1 MIQLCLMDL
10 RLKSFQEDRF
20 MQQIVNINGYETVIE
35 IPEGQ
40 VLSPIKAQGDQSNY
54 EIEYGNGLKEVGGIV
69 EVQATSVKEGVIEG
83 VQRVELPF
91 YKTLDF
97 QVTAINVSASPAV
110 LTGEF
115 AFARLDENTLV
126 VYGTANA
133 SEPKTIQVKWT
144 AKGLA

>member
-1 MIQLCLMDL
+1 MKQV
-10 RLKSFQEDRF
+10 
-20 MQQIVNINGYETVIE
+20 VNINGYETVIE
-35 IPEGQ
+35 IKEED
-40 VLSPIKAQGDQSNY
+40 VLSPVKVQGDQSHY

-69 EVQATSVKEGVIEG
+69 EVQATTVKEGVIEG

-91 YKTLDF
+91 VKTLDF

-144 AKGLA
+144 AKGIA

>member
-1 MIQLCLMDL
+1 MKQV
-10 RLKSFQEDRF
+10 
-20 MQQIVNINGYETVIE
+20 VNINGYETVIE
-35 IPEGQ
+35 IKETD
-40 VLSPIKAQGDQSNY
+40 VISPVKVQGDQSHY

-69 EVQATSVKEGVIEG
+69 EVQATTAKEGVIEG
-83 VQRVELPF
+83 VQRVELPLV
-91 YKTLDF
+91 KTLDF

-115 AFARLDENTLV
+115 AFARLDGNTLV

-144 AKGLA
+144 AKGIA

>member
-1 MIQLCLMDL
+1 MKQV
-10 RLKSFQEDRF
+10 
-20 MQQIVNINGYETVIE
+20 VNINGYETVIE
-35 IPEGQ
+35 IPEGEM
-40 VLSPIKAQGDQSNY
+40 LSPIKVQGDQSNY

-69 EVQATSVKEGVIEG
+69 EVQATTVKEGVIEG

-91 YKTLDF
+91 YNTLDF
-97 QVTAINVSASPAV
+97 QVTAINITASPAE

-115 AFARLDENTLV
+115 AFARLENNTLV

-133 SEPKTIQVKWT
+133 NEPKTIQVKWT

>member
-1 MIQLCLMDL
+1 MKQVVI
-10 RLKSFQEDRF
+10 
-20 MQQIVNINGYETVIE
+20 INGYETVIE
-35 IPEGQ
+35 IPESQ
-40 VLSPIKAQGDQSNY
+40 VLSPVKAQGDQSHY

-69 EVQATSVKEGVIEG
+69 EVQATSVRDGVVEG

-144 AKGLA
+144 AKGIA

>member
-1 MIQLCLMDL
+1 
-10 RLKSFQEDRF
+10 
-20 MQQIVNINGYETVIE
+20 MQQVVIINGYETVIE

-40 VLSPIKAQGDQSNY
+40 VLSPVKVQGDQSNY

-69 EVQATSVKEGVIEG
+69 EVQATTAKEGVIEG

-115 AFARLDENTLV
+115 AFARLDGNTLV

-133 SEPKTIQVKWT
+133 SEPKAIQVKWT
-144 AKGLA
+144 AKGVV

>member
-1 MIQLCLMDL
+1 MLCPV
-10 RLKSFQEDRF
+10 K
-20 MQQIVNINGYETVIE
+20 V
-35 IPEGQ
+35 
-40 VLSPIKAQGDQSNY
+40 QGDQSHY
-54 EIEYGNGLKEVGGIV
+54 EIEYGSGLKEVGGIV
-69 EVQATSVKEGVIEG
+69 EVQATTAKEGVIEG

-91 YKTLDF
+91 VKTLDF

-115 AFARLDENTLV
+115 AFARLDDNTLV

-144 AKGLA
+144 AKGIA

>member
-1 MIQLCLMDL
+1 MKQV
-10 RLKSFQEDRF
+10 
-20 MQQIVNINGYETVIE
+20 VNINGYETVIE
-35 IPEGQ
+35 IKETD
-40 VLSPIKAQGDQSNY
+40 VISPVKVQGDQSHY

-69 EVQATSVKEGVIEG
+69 EVQATTAKEGVIEG

-91 YKTLDF
+91 VKTLDF

-144 AKGLA
+144 AKGIA

>member
-1 MIQLCLMDL
+1 
-10 RLKSFQEDRF
+10 
-20 MQQIVNINGYETVIE
+20 MQQVVNINGYETVIE
-35 IPEGQ
+35 IPESQ
-40 VLSPIKAQGDQSNY
+40 VLSPVKVQGDQSHY

-69 EVQATSVKEGVIEG
+69 EVQATSAKEGVIEG

-91 YKTLDF
+91 HKTLDF

-144 AKGLA
+144 AKGIA

>member
-1 MIQLCLMDL
+1 MKQV
-10 RLKSFQEDRF
+10 
-20 MQQIVNINGYETVIE
+20 VNINGYETVIE
-35 IPEGQ
+35 IPESQ
-40 VLSPIKAQGDQSNY
+40 VLSPVKVQGDQSHY

-69 EVQATSVKEGVIEG
+69 EVQATTAKEGVIEG

-91 YKTLDF
+91 VKTLDF

-144 AKGLA
+144 AKGIA

>member
-1 MIQLCLMDL
+1 
-10 RLKSFQEDRF
+10 
-20 MQQIVNINGYETVIE
+20 MQQVVNINGYETVIE
-35 IPEGQ
+35 IKEED
-40 VLSPIKAQGDQSNY
+40 VLSPVKVQGDQSHY

-69 EVQATSVKEGVIEG
+69 EVQATSIKEGVIEG

-91 YKTLDF
+91 VKTLDF

-133 SEPKTIQVKWT
+133 SESKTIQVKWT
-144 AKGLA
+144 AKGIA

>member
-1 MIQLCLMDL
+1 MRQVVI
-10 RLKSFQEDRF
+10 
-20 MQQIVNINGYETVIE
+20 INGYETVIE
-35 IPEGQ
+35 IPMEE
-40 VLSPIKAQGDQSNY
+40 VLSPVKVQGDQSHY

-69 EVQATSVKEGVIEG
+69 EVQATTAKEGVIEG

-91 YKTLDF
+91 HRTLDF

-144 AKGLA
+144 AKGIA

>member
-1 MIQLCLMDL
+1 MKQVVI
-10 RLKSFQEDRF
+10 
-20 MQQIVNINGYETVIE
+20 INGYETVIE
-35 IPEGQ
+35 IPDGQ
-40 VLSPIKAQGDQSNY
+40 VLSPVKVQGDQSHY

-69 EVQATSVKEGVIEG
+69 EVQATSAKEGVIEG

-91 YKTLDF
+91 HKTLDF

-115 AFARLDENTLV
+115 AFARLDGNTLV

-144 AKGLA
+144 AKGIA

>member
-1 MIQLCLMDL
+1 
-10 RLKSFQEDRF
+10 
-20 MQQIVNINGYETVIE
+20 MQQIVYINGYKTRIE
-35 IPEGQ
+35 IPENQ
-40 VLSPIKAQGDQSNY
+40 VLSSIKVEGDSSNY
-54 EIEYGNGLKEVGGIV
+54 SIEYGNGLKEVGGTV
-69 EVQATSVKEGVIEG
+69 EVQATSAKEGVIEG

-91 YKTLDF
+91 VKTLDF

-115 AFARLDENTLV
+115 AFARLDDNTLV

-144 AKGLA
+144 AKGIA

>member
-1 MIQLCLMDL
+1 
-10 RLKSFQEDRF
+10 

-35 IPEGQ
+35 ISESQ
-40 VLSPIKAQGDQSNY
+40 VLSPVKVHGDQRSY
-54 EIEYGNGLKEVGGIV
+54 EISYGNGLKEIGGIV
-69 EVQATSVKEGVIEG
+69 EVQANTAKEGVIEG

-115 AFARLDENTLV
+115 AFARLDGNTLV
-126 VYGTANA
+126 VYGTAN
-133 SEPKTIQVKWT
+133 SNEPKTIQVKWT
-144 AKGLA
+144 AKGFI

>member
-1 MIQLCLMDL
+1 
-10 RLKSFQEDRF
+10 
-20 MQQIVNINGYETVIE
+20 MQQVVIINGYETVIE
-35 IPEGQ
+35 IPESQ
-40 VLSPIKAQGDQSNY
+40 VLSPVKVQGDQSHY

-91 YKTLDF
+91 VKTLDF

-133 SEPKTIQVKWT
+133 NESKTIQIKWT

>member
-1 MIQLCLMDL
+1 MRQL
-10 RLKSFQEDRF
+10 
-20 MQQIVNINGYETVIE
+20 VVINGYETVIE
-35 IPEGQ
+35 IPMEE
-40 VLSPIKAQGDQSNY
+40 VLSPVKVQGDQSHY

-69 EVQATSVKEGVIEG
+69 EVQATTAKEGVIEG

-91 YKTLDF
+91 HRTLDF

-144 AKGLA
+144 AKGIA

>member
-1 MIQLCLMDL
+1 MKQV
-10 RLKSFQEDRF
+10 
-20 MQQIVNINGYETVIE
+20 VNINGYETVIE

-40 VLSPIKAQGDQSNY
+40 VLSPVKVQGDQSHY
-54 EIEYGNGLKEVGGIV
+54 EIEYGNGLREVGGIV
-69 EVQATSVKEGVIEG
+69 EVQATSVRDGVIEG

-91 YKTLDF
+91 VKTFDF

-144 AKGLA
+144 AKGIA

>member
-1 MIQLCLMDL
+1 MKQV
-10 RLKSFQEDRF
+10 
-20 MQQIVNINGYETVIE
+20 VNINGYETVIE
-35 IPEGQ
+35 IPESQ
-40 VLSPIKAQGDQSNY
+40 VLSPVKVQGDQSHY

-69 EVQATSVKEGVIEG
+69 EVQATTVKEGVIEG

-91 YKTLDF
+91 HRTLDF

-144 AKGLA
+144 AKGIA

>member
-1 MIQLCLMDL
+1 MKQV
-10 RLKSFQEDRF
+10 
-20 MQQIVNINGYETVIE
+20 VNINGYETVIE
-35 IPEGQ
+35 IPAGEM
-40 VLSPIKAQGDQSNY
+40 LSPIKVQGDQSNY

-69 EVQATSVKEGVIEG
+69 EVQATTVKDGVIEG

-91 YKTLDF
+91 YNTLDF
-97 QVTAINVSASPAV
+97 QVTAINVTASPPE

-115 AFARLDENTLV
+115 AFARLDNNTLV

-133 SEPKTIQVKWT
+133 NEPKTIQVKWT

>member
-1 MIQLCLMDL
+1 MKQV
-10 RLKSFQEDRF
+10 
-20 MQQIVNINGYETVIE
+20 VNINGYETVIE
-35 IPEGQ
+35 IKEED
-40 VLSPIKAQGDQSNY
+40 VLSPVKVQGDQSHY

-69 EVQATSVKEGVIEG
+69 EVQATTAKEGVIEG

-91 YKTLDF
+91 VKTLDF

-115 AFARLDENTLV
+115 AFARLDDNTLV

-144 AKGLA
+144 AKGIA

>member
-1 MIQLCLMDL
+1 MKQV
-10 RLKSFQEDRF
+10 
-20 MQQIVNINGYETVIE
+20 VNINGYETVIE
-35 IPEGQ
+35 IKEED
-40 VLSPIKAQGDQSNY
+40 VLSPVKVQGDQSHY
-54 EIEYGNGLKEVGGIV
+54 EIEYGNGLKEIGGIV
-69 EVQATSVKEGVIEG
+69 EVQATSAKEGVIEG

-91 YKTLDF
+91 HKTLDF

-144 AKGLA
+144 AKGIA

>member
-1 MIQLCLMDL
+1 MKQVVI
-10 RLKSFQEDRF
+10 
-20 MQQIVNINGYETVIE
+20 INGYETVIE
-35 IPEGQ
+35 IPEGE
-40 VLSPIKAQGDQSNY
+40 VLSPVKVQGDQSNY

-69 EVQATSVKEGVIEG
+69 EVQATTVKEGVIEG

-91 YKTLDF
+91 VKTLDF

-144 AKGLA
+144 AKGIA

>member
-1 MIQLCLMDL
+1 MKQ
-10 RLKSFQEDRF
+10 
-20 MQQIVNINGYETVIE
+20 VVTINGYETVIE
-35 IPEGQ
+35 IPESQ
-40 VLSPIKAQGDQSNY
+40 VLSPVKAQGDQSHY

-69 EVQATSVKEGVIEG
+69 EVQATSVRDGVVEG

-144 AKGLA
+144 AKGIA

>member
-1 MIQLCLMDL
+1 MKQVVI
-10 RLKSFQEDRF
+10 
-20 MQQIVNINGYETVIE
+20 INGYETVIE
-35 IPEGQ
+35 IPESQ
-40 VLSPIKAQGDQSNY
+40 VLSPVKAQGDQSHY

-69 EVQATSVKEGVIEG
+69 EVQATSVRDGVVEG

-115 AFARLDENTLV
+115 AFARLDDKVLV

-144 AKGLA
+144 AKGIA

>member
-1 MIQLCLMDL
+1 MKQV
-10 RLKSFQEDRF
+10 
-20 MQQIVNINGYETVIE
+20 VNINGYETVIE
-35 IPEGQ
+35 IPESQ
-40 VLSPIKAQGDQSNY
+40 VLSPVKVQGDQSHY

-69 EVQATSVKEGVIEG
+69 EVQATTVKEGVIEG

-91 YKTLDF
+91 VKTLDF

-115 AFARLDENTLV
+115 AFARLDENTLA

-144 AKGLA
+144 AKGIA

>member
-1 MIQLCLMDL
+1 
-10 RLKSFQEDRF
+10 
-20 MQQIVNINGYETVIE
+20 MQQIVYINGYKTRIE
-35 IPEGQ
+35 IPENQ
-40 VLSPIKAQGDQSNY
+40 VLSPVKVQGDQNNY

-83 VQRVELPF
+83 VRRVELPF

-97 QVTAINVSASPAV
+97 QVTAINVSTSSTV
-110 LTGEF
+110 LTGEL
-115 AFARLDENTLV
+115 AFARLDGDTLV

-144 AKGLA
+144 AKGLV

>member
-1 MIQLCLMDL
+1 MKQV
-10 RLKSFQEDRF
+10 
-20 MQQIVNINGYETVIE
+20 VNINGYETVIE
-35 IPEGQ
+35 IKEED
-40 VLSPIKAQGDQSNY
+40 VLSPVKVQGDQSHY

-69 EVQATSVKEGVIEG
+69 EVQATTAKEGVIEG

-91 YKTLDF
+91 VKTLDF

-144 AKGLA
+144 AKGIA